1 MVCLRVALSAL
12 WLGALRF
19 ASELRE
25 EIGLGVLE
33 ERVER
38 DFASEFGER
47 DTSLGA
53 DAEIFVRELSADL
66 TGEHL

>member
-1 MVCLRVALSAL
+1 MSA
-12 WLGALRF
+12 GQSADEAMTQPRQ
-19 ASELRE
+19 A
-25 EIGLGVLE
+25 EIGLGVLQ

-38 DFASEFGER
+38 GFASEFGER